1 MGLIKVAG
9 AVVAILV
16 ALFVVSAVIHTVI
29 WVAFAALF
37 VAVIALA
44 VKAVTHKKR
53 APEELKDTWPDAKEL
68 ATPAPRR
75 QQADV
80 AAELAALKRQM
91 GDAGGRS

>member
-9 AVVAILV
+9 AVLAILV

-37 VAVIALA
+37 VAAIALA

-53 APEELKDTWPDAKEL
+53 APRELDDEQPGAQALSTRA
-68 ATPAPRR
+68 ARR

-80 AAELAALKRQM
+80 DAELAEMKRKL
-91 GDAGGRS
+91 GDAG